1 MEPREESELF
11 AALQALSERERD
23 ARDRLIQA
31 RDELNDRVERVAALE
46 EELWLRFEEHELRAR
61 DEANRLREEAN
72 RLREEANRLRE
83 EANRLRE
90 EANRL
95 REEADR
101 LREEA
106 DRRRE
111 EAVRLR
117 VRLDGIQAS
126 APMRLYAR
134 FKHLPGLRGVAERRT
149 SRYEAALQARL
160 RGITPVCPYSAGV
173 AVTSRTPSS
182 RSRSAT
188 GSW

>member
-61 DEANRLREEAN
+61 DEAN